1 MRSKVVA
8 VFPGSVAMPAA
19 GVLAPLAARTPAVQ
33 ELLPEI
39 DAVAAEYGSP
49 PLSAYL
55 LTPDA
60 PRPPGP
66 ESHYLALMAVSL
78 AAFDTLVREGL
89 QPYAL
94 VGHGLG
100 ELWALVAAGVLSAG
114 DGARLACA
122 RSRALTGLD
131 WPGTMMSLDVSA
143 VQARRLVAL
152 LDHPHLVVGCDDTP
166 RRCVLSGPRE
176 LMPQAA
182 RIAGHLGWTS
192 APLQVPHPAHTPAVA
207 AAAAELRGRL
217 PGVRTAPARWPLFS
231 PTLGRLLTPDD
242 DPVAVTA
249 DAMVVTVHFH
259 QAVRGLAARG
269 AEVFLECGAGEDA
282 VALVRA
288 IVPAAT
294 AASPLAAGGPWRPGE
309 PLHPAVP
316 LNTPA
321 PNGSAP
327 ASAPAPHAGPALLL
341 DRIGPP
347 RHDEPAEPA
356 QRDDPTEPAPPDG
369 FAELAQRDR
378 PAALGRRGEAAERGT
393 SPQAGAGLVPAPAR
407 PGDADQEPSRS
418 GTADV
423 TPIGQEAGRSV
434 VGGAAL
440 GQEAGRLGAAGVSAF
455 GQGAGGAMVGG
466 AAFGEVA
473 RPRLAPAPPL
483 APPLFPSVERMLPPA
498 TLLLCGGADVLALRA
513 LTDDRDDVVVADAD
527 TIDWTWLPLTP
538 RHLRVVARPGPDAGP
553 VHEAMIATAARF
565 PHLHSIAALVLDALR
580 QEVVPHPIAGLFAGT
595 IQPLAAE
602 LAGCA
607 CVAVATADV
616 DLPAA
621 LDVLAA
627 ELEAAPPL
635 LAAFY
640 QGPQR
645 LLYEL
650 TPAFGDQPWQGNG
663 GSWPSPTNTA

>member
-8 VFPGSVAMPAA
+8 VFPGSVAMPSA
-19 GVLAPLAARTPAVQ
+19 GVLAPLAARTPAVP

-78 AAFDTLVREGL
+78 ATFDTLVREGL

-131 WPGTMMSLDVSA
+131 WPGAMMSLDVSA
-143 VQARRLVAL
+143 VQARHLVAL

-176 LMPQAA
+176 LMPPAA
-182 RIAGHLGWTS
+182 RIAGHLGWT
-192 APLQVPHPAHTPAVA
+192 ATALQVPHPAHTPAVA
-207 AAAAELRGRL
+207 AAAADLRGRL
-217 PGVRTAPARWPLFS
+217 PGVRTAPARWPVFS

-288 IVPAAT
+288 IVPAAI
-294 AASPLAAGGPWRPGE
+294 AASPLAVGGPWRPGE
-309 PLHPAVP
+309 PSRSAA
-316 LNTPA
+316 LNTPGPA

-327 ASAPAPHAGPALLL
+327 TPVPAAHGGPALLV
-341 DRIGPP
+341 DQIEPSWR
-347 RHDEPAEPA
+347 DEPAELGDGPA
-356 QRDDPTEPAPPDG
+356 E
-369 FAELAQRDR
+369 
-378 PAALGRRGEAAERGT
+378 LGRRGEAVERVAL
-393 SPQAGAGLVPAPAR
+393 PQAGAGLVPAPGR
-407 PGDADQEPSRS
+407 PGDADQETGRS
-418 GTADV
+418 GV
-423 TPIGQEAGRSV
+423 
-434 VGGAAL
+434 
-440 GQEAGRLGAAGVSAF
+440 AGV
-455 GQGAGGAMVGG
+455 AGLGR
-466 AAFGEVA
+466 VA

-483 APPLFPSVERMLPPA
+483 FPPVDRMLPPA

-538 RHLRVVARPGPDAGP
+538 RHLRVVVRPGPDAGP

-565 PHLHSIAALVLDALR
+565 PHLHSIAALVMDALR
-580 QEVVPHPIAGLFAGT
+580 QEVVPHPIAGLFAGA

-650 TPAFGDQPWQGNG
+650 TPAFGEQPWQGNG
-663 GSWPSPTNTA
+663 RSWPSATNTA

>member
-19 GVLAPLAARTPAVQ
+19 GVLAPLAARTPAVP
-33 ELLPEI
+33 ELLREI

-49 PLSAYL
+49 PLGAYL
-55 LTPDA
+55 LTPDV

-78 AAFDTLVREGL
+78 ATFDTLVREGL

-131 WPGTMMSLDVSA
+131 WPGTMLSLDVSA

-152 LDHPHLVVGCDDTP
+152 LDHPHLVVGCDDAP
-166 RRCVLSGPRE
+166 RRCVLAGPRE

-192 APLQVPHPAHTPAVA
+192 AALQVPHPAHTPAVA
-207 AAAAELRGRL
+207 AAAADLRGRL
-217 PGVRTAPARWPLFS
+217 SGVRTAPARWPVFS
-231 PTLGRLLTPDD
+231 PALGRLLTPDD

-249 DAMVVTVHFH
+249 DAMVVTVHFQ

-309 PLHPAVP
+309 PLRAAAAPNAPV
-316 LNTPA
+316 PA
-321 PNGSAP
+321 PNGSTPTPDRAT
-327 ASAPAPHAGPALLL
+327 HIGPALPANQA
-341 DRIGPP
+341 GPP
-347 RHDEPAEPA
+347 WRDGPA
-356 QRDDPTEPAPPDG
+356 G
-369 FAELAQRDR
+369 FGELGAAADR
-378 PAALGRRGEAAERGT
+378 VAL
-393 SPQAGAGLVPAPAR
+393 PQAGAGLVPAPAR
-407 PGDADQEPSRS
+407 PGDADQETGRS
-418 GTADV
+418 GT
-423 TPIGQEAGRSV
+423 S
-434 VGGAAL
+434 GGAAL
-440 GQEAGRLGAAGVSAF
+440 GQVAGRSVG
-455 GQGAGGAMVGG
+455 GGAPLGQEADRSVGG
-466 AAFGEVA
+466 GAPLGQVAGWFGMGGGAVVGEGV
-473 RPRLAPAPPL
+473 RPRLAPAPPVF
-483 APPLFPSVERMLPPA
+483 PLVDRMLPPA

-565 PHLHSIAALVLDALR
+565 PHLRSIAALVLDALR
-580 QEVVPHPIAGLFAGT
+580 QEVVPHPIAGLFTET

-650 TPAFGDQPWQGNG
+650 TPPFGDQPWQGNG
-663 GSWPSPTNTA
+663 RSRPSPTNTA

>member
-8 VFPGSVAMPAA
+8 VFPGSAAMPSA
-19 GVLAPLAARTPAVQ
+19 GVLAPLAARTPAVS
-33 ELLPEI
+33 ELLSEI

-55 LTPDA
+55 LAPDA

-66 ESHYLALMAVSL
+66 ESHYLALMAVSS
-78 AAFDTLVREGL
+78 ATFGTLVREGL

-131 WPGTMMSLDVSA
+131 WPGAMMSLDVSA
-143 VQARRLVAL
+143 VQARHLVAL

-176 LMPQAA
+176 LMPPAA

-192 APLQVPHPAHTPAVA
+192 AALQVPHPAHTPAVA
-207 AAAAELRGRL
+207 AAAADLRGRL
-217 PGVRTAPARWPLFS
+217 SGVRTSPARWPVFS

-282 VALVRA
+282 VTLVRA

-309 PLHPAVP
+309 SSRSAALHIPE
-316 LNTPA
+316 PA

-327 ASAPAPHAGPALLL
+327 TPAPAAHGGPAFFV
-341 DRIGPP
+341 DQIEPSWR
-347 RHDEPAEPA
+347 DEPAEIG
-356 QRDDPTEPAPPDG
+356 DG
-369 FAELAQRDR
+369 PVE
-378 PAALGRRGEAAERGT
+378 LGRRGEAAERVAL
-393 SPQAGAGLVPAPAR
+393 PQAGAGLVPAPSR
-407 PGDADQEPSRS
+407 PGDADQETGRS
-418 GTADV
+418 GVAGV
-423 TPIGQEAGRSV
+423 APLGQVAGRS
-434 VGGAAL
+434 
-440 GQEAGRLGAAGVSAF
+440 GV
-455 GQGAGGAMVGG
+455 AGGAGLG
-466 AAFGEVA
+466 QVA
-473 RPRLAPAPPL
+473 CPRLAPAPPL
-483 APPLFPSVERMLPPA
+483 APPLFPPVDRMLPPA

-565 PHLHSIAALVLDALR
+565 PHLHSIAALVMDALR
-580 QEVVPHPIAGLFAGT
+580 QEVAPHPIAGLFAGA
-595 IQPLAAE
+595 IRPLAAE

-650 TPAFGDQPWQGNG
+650 TPAFGEQPWQGNG
-663 GSWPSPTNTA
+663 RSWPSATNTA

>member
-19 GVLAPLAARTPAVQ
+19 GVLAPLVARTPAVP
-33 ELLPEI
+33 ELLAEI

-49 PLSAYL
+49 PLSPYL

-78 AAFDTLVREGL
+78 ATFDTLVREGL

-122 RSRALTGLD
+122 RSRALTGLG
-131 WPGTMMSLDVSA
+131 WPGAMMSLDVSA
-143 VQARRLVAL
+143 VQARHLVAL
-152 LDHPHLVVGCDDTP
+152 LDHPHLVVGWDDTP

-192 APLQVPHPAHTPAVA
+192 AVLRVPHPAHTPAVA
-207 AAAAELRGRL
+207 AAAADLRGRM
-217 PGVRTAPARWPLFS
+217 PGVRTAPARWPVFS

-249 DAMVVTVHFH
+249 DAMVVAVHFH

-294 AASPLAAGGPWRPGE
+294 AVSPLAADGPWRPGE
-309 PLHPAVP
+309 PLYPAAALTTP
-316 LNTPA
+316 APA

-327 ASAPAPHAGPALLL
+327 TPAPVAPGGPSLLL
-341 DRIGPP
+341 DRPEPP
-347 RHDEPAEPA
+347 WRDEPA
-356 QRDDPTEPAPPDG
+356 APPPRDG
-369 FAELAQRDR
+369 FSG
-378 PAALGRRGEAAERGT
+378 PGRRGEAVERGAW
-393 SPQAGAGLVPAPAR
+393 PQAGAGLVPAPAR
-407 PGDADQEPSRS
+407 PGDADQGTGRA
-418 GTADV
+418 GTA
-423 TPIGQEAGRSV
+423 
-434 VGGAAL
+434 GGAAL
-440 GQEAGRLGAAGVSAF
+440 GQGAGWSVAGRAALGREAGRLGV
-455 GQGAGGAMVGG
+455 AGGAGL
-466 AAFGEVA
+466 GEGA

-483 APPLFPSVERMLPPA
+483 APPLFPSVDRMLPPA
-498 TLLLCGGADVLALRA
+498 TLLLCGGADVPALRA
-513 LTDDRDDVVVADAD
+513 LTDDRDDVVVADAE

-565 PHLHSIAALVLDALR
+565 PHLHSIAALVMDALR
-580 QEVVPHPIAGLFAGT
+580 QEVVPHPIAGLFTGS

-650 TPAFGDQPWQGNG
+650 PPAFGDQPGQGNG
-663 GSWPSPTNTA
+663 RSWPSPTNTA

>member
-19 GVLAPLAARTPAVQ
+19 GVLAPLAARTPAVP
-33 ELLPEI
+33 ELLAEI

-66 ESHYLALMAVSL
+66 ESHYLALMAVSSVT
-78 AAFDTLVREGL
+78 FDTLVREGL

-122 RSRALTGLD
+122 RSRALTGLG
-131 WPGTMMSLDVSA
+131 WPGAMMSLDVSA

-192 APLQVPHPAHTPAVA
+192 AVLRVPHPAHTPAVA
-207 AAAAELRGRL
+207 AAAADLRGRM
-217 PGVRTAPARWPLFS
+217 PGVRTAPARWPVFS

-242 DPVAVTA
+242 DPVAVAA
-249 DAMVVTVHFH
+249 DAMVVAVHFH

-294 AASPLAAGGPWRPGE
+294 AVSPLAADGPWRPGE
-309 PLHPAVP
+309 PFHPAAA
-316 LNTPA
+316 LNTPAPA

-327 ASAPAPHAGPALLL
+327 TPAPAAHGGPPLLL
-341 DRIGPP
+341 DQIEPP
-347 RHDEPAEPA
+347 WRDEPA
-356 QRDDPTEPAPPDG
+356 APPPRDG
-369 FAELAQRDR
+369 F
-378 PAALGRRGEAAERGT
+378 PGLGRRGEAVERVAW
-393 SPQAGAGLVPAPAR
+393 PQAGAGLVPAPAR
-407 PGDADQEPSRS
+407 PGDADQETGRA
-418 GTADV
+418 GTA
-423 TPIGQEAGRSV
+423 
-434 VGGAAL
+434 GGAAL
-440 GQEAGRLGAAGVSAF
+440 GQEAGWPVAGRAALGREAGRLGA
-455 GQGAGGAMVGG
+455 VGG
-466 AAFGEVA
+466 AGLGEGA

-483 APPLFPSVERMLPPA
+483 APPLFPSVDRMLPPG
-498 TLLLCGGADVLALRA
+498 TLLLCGGADVPALRA

-565 PHLHSIAALVLDALR
+565 PHLHSIAALVMDALR
-580 QEVVPHPIAGLFAGT
+580 QEVVPHPIAGLFTGA

-650 TPAFGDQPWQGNG
+650 TPAFGDQSWQGNG
-663 GSWPSPTNTA
+663 RSWPSPTNTA

>member
-19 GVLAPLAARTPAVQ
+19 GVLAPLAARTPAVP
-33 ELLPEI
+33 ELLAEI
-39 DAVAAEYGSP
+39 DAAAAEYGSP
-49 PLSAYL
+49 RLSHYL

-78 AAFDTLVREGL
+78 ATFDTLVREGL

-122 RSRALTGLD
+122 RSRALTGLG
-131 WPGTMMSLDVSA
+131 WPGAMMSLDVSA
-143 VQARRLVAL
+143 VQARHLVAL

-166 RRCVLSGPRE
+166 RRCILSGPRE

-182 RIAGHLGWTS
+182 RIAGHLGWAS
-192 APLQVPHPAHTPAVA
+192 AVLRVPHPAHTPAVA
-207 AAAAELRGRL
+207 AAAADLKGRM
-217 PGVRTAPARWPLFS
+217 PGVRTAPARWPVFS

-249 DAMVVTVHFH
+249 DAMVVAVHFH

-294 AASPLAAGGPWRPGE
+294 AVSPLAADGPWRPGE
-309 PLHPAVP
+309 PLHPAAA
-316 LNTPA
+316 LNTPAPA

-327 ASAPAPHAGPALLL
+327 TPAPAAHGGPSLLL
-341 DRIGPP
+341 DQIEPP
-347 RHDEPAEPA
+347 WRDEP
-356 QRDDPTEPAPPDG
+356 
-369 FAELAQRDR
+369 AELAQRDGPPERAPRDEPPEPTLRDEHPGPAPRYR
-378 PAALGRRGEAAERGT
+378 PAELARRGEAAERRAW
-393 SPQAGAGLVPAPAR
+393 PQAGAGLVPAPAR
-407 PGDADQEPSRS
+407 PGDADQETGRS
-418 GTADV
+418 GRA
-423 TPIGQEAGRSV
+423 
-434 VGGAAL
+434 GGAAL
-440 GQEAGRLGAAGVSAF
+440 GQEAGWSVAGRAALGREAGRLGV
-455 GQGAGGAMVGG
+455 AGGAGL
-466 AAFGEVA
+466 GEGA

-483 APPLFPSVERMLPPA
+483 APPLFPSVDRMLPPA
-498 TLLLCGGADVLALRA
+498 TLLLCGGADVPALRA

-553 VHEAMIATAARF
+553 VREAMIATAARF
-565 PHLHSIAALVLDALR
+565 PHLHSIAALVMDALR
-580 QEVVPHPIAGLFAGT
+580 QEVVPHPIAGLFTGA

-627 ELEAAPPL
+627 ELEAEPPL

-650 TPAFGDQPWQGNG
+650 TPAFGDQPWQGSG
-663 GSWPSPTNTA
+663 RSWPSPTNTA

>member
-19 GVLAPLAARTPAVQ
+19 GVLAPLAARTPAVP

-78 AAFDTLVREGL
+78 ATFDALVREGL

-122 RSRALTGLD
+122 RSRALTGLG
-131 WPGTMMSLDVSA
+131 WPGAMMSLDVSA
-143 VQARRLVAL
+143 VQARHLVAL

-192 APLQVPHPAHTPAVA
+192 AALQVPHPAHTPAVA

-217 PGVRTAPARWPLFS
+217 PGVRTAPARWPVFS
-231 PTLGRLLTPDD
+231 PTMGRLLTPDD

-249 DAMVVTVHFH
+249 DAMVVAVHFH

-294 AASPLAAGGPWRPGE
+294 AVSPLAADGPWRPGE
-309 PLHPAVP
+309 PVRPAAA
-316 LNTPA
+316 LNAPTPTPNGSTPTPA
-321 PNGSAP
+321 PVAHGS
-327 ASAPAPHAGPALLL
+327 PALLA
-341 DRIGPP
+341 DQVEPP
-347 RHDEPAEPA
+347 WHDEPP
-356 QRDDPTEPAPPDG
+356 
-369 FAELAQRDR
+369 ELAQRDGPPEPAPRYR
-378 PAALGRRGEAAERGT
+378 PAELGRRGEAAERGAL
-393 SPQAGAGLVPAPAR
+393 PQAGAGLVPAPAR
-407 PGDADQEPSRS
+407 PGDADQETGRS
-418 GTADV
+418 GTA
-423 TPIGQEAGRSV
+423 
-434 VGGAAL
+434 GGAAL
-440 GQEAGRLGAAGVSAF
+440 GQETGRSVAGGAAVGRETGWSVLGGADLGREAGRLGV
-455 GQGAGGAMVGG
+455 AGGAGL
-466 AAFGEVA
+466 GEVA

-483 APPLFPSVERMLPPA
+483 APPLFPSVGRMLPPA

-565 PHLHSIAALVLDALR
+565 PHLHSIAALVMDALR
-580 QEVVPHPIAGLFAGT
+580 QEVVPHPVAGLFTGA

-663 GSWPSPTNTA
+663 RSWPSPTNTA

>member
-19 GVLAPLAARTPAVQ
+19 GVLAPLAARTPAVP

-78 AAFDTLVREGL
+78 ATFDTLVREGL

-122 RSRALTGLD
+122 RSRALTGLG
-131 WPGTMMSLDVSA
+131 WPGAMMSLDVSA
-143 VQARRLVAL
+143 VQARHLVAL

-192 APLQVPHPAHTPAVA
+192 AALQVPHPTHTPAVA
-207 AAAAELRGRL
+207 AAAADLRGRL
-217 PGVRTAPARWPLFS
+217 PGVRTAPARWPVFS

-242 DPVAVTA
+242 DPVGVTA
-249 DAMVVTVHFH
+249 DAMVVAVHFH

-294 AASPLAAGGPWRPGE
+294 AVSPLAAGGPWRPGE
-309 PLHPAVP
+309 PLRPATA
-316 LNTPA
+316 LNTPEPA

-327 ASAPAPHAGPALLL
+327 TPGHVAPGGPALLV
-341 DRIGPP
+341 DQAGPSW
-347 RHDEPAEPA
+347 RDEPTELAPPDEP
-356 QRDDPTEPAPPDG
+356 PEPAPHY
-369 FAELAQRDR
+369 R
-378 PAALGRRGEAAERGT
+378 PAGLGRPGDAAERGAL
-393 SPQAGAGLVPAPAR
+393 PQAGAGLVPAPAR
-407 PGDADQEPSRS
+407 PGDADQETGRS
-418 GTADV
+418 GTA
-423 TPIGQEAGRSV
+423 
-434 VGGAAL
+434 GGAAL
-440 GQEAGRLGAAGVSAF
+440 GQEAGPSV
-455 GQGAGGAMVGG
+455 AGGAPLGREAGRSVAGG
-466 AAFGEVA
+466 AGLGEVA

-483 APPLFPSVERMLPPA
+483 VPPLFPSVDRMLPPA

-565 PHLHSIAALVLDALR
+565 PHLHSIAALVMDALR
-580 QEVVPHPIAGLFAGT
+580 QEVVPHPIAGLFTGA

-640 QGPQR
+640 QGSQR

-663 GSWPSPTNTA
+663 RSWPSPTNTA

>member
-55 LTPDA
+55 LTSDA

-143 VQARRLVAL
+143 VQARHLVAL

-217 PGVRTAPARWPLFS
+217 PGVRTAPARWPVFS

-269 AEVFLECGAGEDA
+269 AEVFLECGAGEEA

-316 LNTPA
+316 PNTPA

-327 ASAPAPHAGPALLL
+327 ASAPAPHGGPALLL

-356 QRDDPTEPAPPDG
+356 QRDDPTETTPPDG
-369 FAELAQRDR
+369 FGGFGQ
-378 PAALGRRGEAAERGT
+378 RGEAAERVA
-393 SPQAGAGLVPAPAR
+393 SPQAGAGLVPAPAP

-418 GTADV
+418 GAADV
-423 TPIGQEAGRSV
+423 TPLGQEADRSMADV
-434 VGGAAL
+434 TAL

-455 GQGAGGAMVGG
+455 GQGAGGSMVGG
-466 AAFGEVA
+466 ADFGEVV

-553 VHEAMIATAARF
+553 VHEAMLATAARF

-650 TPAFGDQPWQGNG
+650 TPAFGDQQRQGNG
-663 GSWPSPTNTA
+663 RSWPWPTNTA